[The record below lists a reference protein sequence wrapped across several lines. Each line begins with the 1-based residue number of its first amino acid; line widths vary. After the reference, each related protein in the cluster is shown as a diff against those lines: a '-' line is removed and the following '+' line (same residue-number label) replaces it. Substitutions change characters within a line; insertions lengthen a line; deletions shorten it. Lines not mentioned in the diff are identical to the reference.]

1 MSNYVLRLLRRSSRI
16 VNKPLRGAEGDN
28 PCCREGLLDKEYDRM
43 QQGVTFKQQVYIQD
57 MLAKVMR
64 KLGIPRRSSRSGAC
78 TRKRETHAKLAV
90 SSKGGVDSSP
100 ALSAC
105 GRSHRFFFRP
115 IIWRRALDM
124 LFECWVLWCQE
135 AQLHGEIDL
144 RKHVDRLVANERHRR
159 LGCSSRGRYPEGFRS
174 GTCQTQK

>member
-1 MSNYVLRLLRRSSRI
+1 MHYVKLCLTLAPKDLGAVALS
-16 VNKPLRGAEGDN
+16 NKPLRGAEGDN

-105 GRSHRFFFRP
+105 GRSRRFFFR
-115 IIWRRALDM
+115 
-124 LFECWVLWCQE
+124 LFG
-135 AQLHGEIDL
+135 AGH
-144 RKHVDRLVANERHRR
+144 
-159 LGCSSRGRYPEGFRS
+159 
-174 GTCQTQK
+174 